1 MEPDTKCMYT
11 FDMDA
16 EDLEEVSQLGG
27 TTENF
32 KHLNTPFL
40 PEHSYSLFF
49 ILGKAFL
56 ENCVKPSY
64 RIKSYK
70 GLQVPV
76 DICNL
81 IS

>member
-1 MEPDTKCMYT
+1 MEPDTKCTYT
-11 FDMDA
+11 FDTDT

-32 KHLNTPFL
+32 RDLNTPFL
-40 PEHSYSLFF
+40 PKHSCSFFF
-49 ILGKAFL
+49 ILGKALL

-64 RIKSYK
+64 KIKSYT
-70 GLQVPV
+70 GLQAPV
-76 DICNL
+76 DIFDL